1 MYSSGVLTSFKSS
14 HLFFTA
20 PIKLFH
26 GRDCEKRLTAVKMYP
41 WAADQ

>member
-26 GRDCEKRLTAVKMYP
+26 GRDSEKRLTAVKMYP